1 MISSLSEFIMGKIQ
15 LLMVFICLLG
25 NEISAANKILYV
37 LPNNSTNTSCAY
49 QPCTT
54 LGRYLSEDGTLPDV
68 ANVEYHF
75 LPGEHQIPANMV
87 LKNLHNFSI
96 IGIVGRSSLQVVLV
110 GCVHSHVLK
119 ISASHYVNIRNVSF
133 KRCYH
138 PQLQPY
144 IYFTSLY
151 LSWCFSCVLENV
163 TFTNFGIVGENLMGN
178 SSLNRI
184 NITHTT
190 GQFCQGIT
198 LAYWND
204 DQSLTD
210 KSEYHLI
217 MNKIHITEI
226 GNGSKCFIINND
238 FTAGLSVYL
247 IRQGDGTILINN
259 SLFKRIHN
267 TALSI
272 TSRCPTNKNISL
284 NNCVF
289 HSIIS
294 LNQPVVQV
302 VLSDNNKV
310 IVFNNCTFKNNYV
323 EHMHVVSIRIVQ
335 KIDNAC
341 RVILVNQ
348 SATFS
353 SRLFFR
359 GGQFVSN
366 KGQVLLVRGSL
377 IKKLNFSMIGP
388 IIIKKNWSVK
398 KYFNDL
404 ILIQNM
410 VVCIHGPVTISNN
423 YVKSYSILL
432 SVTSEILFHGNITFK
447 QNVCR
452 RIILLLEYAYIKI
465 MEYTNIVFIY
475 NKCSDKLIE
484 IRKESDFRN
493 NFCLFQYMTFSNKST
508 ASPNNYAINV
518 IHTSKKCSFMYYHF
532 NPNCQF
538 LPTAA
543 FQSYNSETVNHQI
556 IQIDD
561 QQLNY
566 HMICLC
572 YGNGTYDCSRN
583 VLGPVYPGQVL
594 QLGLCTPCSD
604 KTFILYTE
612 TYDSLQINTSCRI
625 NNPTEILN
633 TISNYSKLINYT
645 IVSEAPYTC
654 KLLLTIS
661 PYQQQYAYEVFR
673 VKLLPCPVG
682 FTLLEGICDCDFI
695 LTKIL
700 VSCNIDRSA
709 IRRPANTWIT
719 AHNQTQN
726 TKYLI
731 SDCPMDYCLPYSS
744 YVNLLYP
751 DLQCQF
757 NRTGILCS
765 QCQQP
770 LSMVFGSSRCMECTN
785 IHILITIIVIVVGIV
800 LVVLLYLLNLTV
812 TKGTINGIIFYANII
827 SINDSSFLINNN
839 AFKPLQVFISFIN
852 LDLGIET
859 CFYHGMDSYA
869 KMWLQL
875 FFPFYLVV
883 IASLIIIAS
892 RYSSRI
898 LRLTFS
904 RSLPVLATLFLL
916 SYTGVLRTVSTV
928 LFSYSTITHL
938 PSGYH
943 QMVWSIDAS
952 VPLFGI
958 KFTILF
964 IACLVLFLLLIPFNV
979 VLLFTRHLSIFRMI
993 NRFKPLLDA
1002 FQGSYKDKYY
1012 YWVAVNIM
1020 LRSLFFVL
1028 YGLKSKLRLLIA
1040 TMILVVFATCHGYIR
1055 PNINKVVNIHEL
1067 LLLINLTITYA
1078 VSYYSSNNIF
1088 SLVTNI
1094 MISLAF
1100 IQFSIIVL
1108 YHFLTY
1114 TCHLNVLTAFYTL
1127 NENAMR
1133 FCGRRL
1139 DNHLNDIALLDIN
1152 ENRYDY
1158 NEYQD

>member
-1 MISSLSEFIMGKIQ
+1 MGKIQ
-15 LLMVFICLLG
+15 LLMIFICLLG

-37 LPNNSTNTSCAY
+37 LPNNSTNTSCTY

-54 LGRYLSEDGTLPDV
+54 LGRYLLDDGTLPDV

-75 LPGEHQIPANMV
+75 LSGEHQIPANMV

-96 IGIVGRSSLQVVLV
+96 VGIVGRSSLQVVLV
-110 GCVHSHVLK
+110 GCVHSYVLK
-119 ISASHYVNIRNVSF
+119 IHASHYVNIRNVSF
-133 KRCYH
+133 RHCYH
-138 PQLQPY
+138 PQLQLY
-144 IYFTSLY
+144 AYFTSLY
-151 LSWCFSCVLENV
+151 LSWCFSCVIESV

-190 GQFCQGIT
+190 GQLCQGIT
-198 LAYWND
+198 LAYWD
-204 DQSLTD
+204 DNQLLTD

-226 GNGSKCFIINND
+226 GNGSKCFIINDD
-238 FTAGLSVYL
+238 FTAGLSLYV
-247 IRQGDGTILINN
+247 IGQSDGTILINN
-259 SLFKRIHN
+259 SLFERIHN
-267 TALSI
+267 AALSI
-272 TSRCPTNKNISL
+272 KSKCSTNINISL

-294 LNQPVVQV
+294 LNQPAVKVF
-302 VLSDNNKV
+302 LSDNNKV
-310 IVFNNCTFKNNYV
+310 IAFNNCTFKNNYV
-323 EHMHVVSIRIVQ
+323 GHVVSIKIVQ
-335 KIDNAC
+335 RIDNAC
-341 RVILVNQ
+341 RLILVNQ
-348 SATFS
+348 PATNLNLP

-366 KGQVLLVRGSL
+366 KGQVMSVRGNL

-388 IIIKKNWSVK
+388 IIIKKNWSVA

-404 ILIQNM
+404 ILIQYM
-410 VVCIHGPVTISNN
+410 VVCIHGPVTISHN
-423 YVKSYSILL
+423 YVENYSILL
-432 SVTSEILFHGNITFK
+432 SVTSEIIFHGNITFK
-447 QNVCR
+447 QNLCQ

-484 IRKESDFRN
+484 IRKKSDFSN

-518 IHTSKKCSFMYYHF
+518 IHTSKNCSFMYYHF

-538 LPTAA
+538 LPNAA

-556 IQIDD
+556 IQIHD

-572 YGNGTYDCSRN
+572 YENRTYDCSRN

-604 KTFILYTE
+604 ETFILYTE

-625 NNPTEILN
+625 NNPAEILN

-645 IVSEAPYTC
+645 IVSEAPHTC
-654 KLLLTIS
+654 KLFLTIS
-661 PYQQQYAYEVFR
+661 PYQQQYAYEVFH

-682 FTLLEGICDCDFI
+682 FTLQDGKCDCDFI

-700 VSCNIDRSA
+700 VSCNIDQSA
-709 IRRPANTWIT
+709 ISRPGNTWLT

-757 NRTGILCS
+757 NRTGVLCS
-765 QCQQP
+765 QCQEP

-785 IHILITIIVIVVGIV
+785 IHILITIIVIVAGII

-812 TKGTINGIIFYANII
+812 TKGTINGMIFYANII
-827 SINDSSFLINNN
+827 SINDSYFLINNN
-839 AFKPLQVFISFIN
+839 VFKPLQVFISFTN

-875 FFPFYLVV
+875 FFPFYLII
-883 IASLIIIAS
+883 IASSIIIAS

-938 PSGYH
+938 PSGHH
-943 QMVWSIDAS
+943 QMMWSIDAS
-952 VPLFGI
+952 VALFGI
-958 KFTILF
+958 KFTFLL
-964 IACLVLFLLLIPFNV
+964 IACLVLFLLLIPFNII
-979 VLLFTRHLSIFRMI
+979 LLFTRYLSKFRMI

-1012 YWVAVNIM
+1012 YWVAVNII
-1020 LRSLFFVL
+1020 LRSIFFAL

-1040 TMILVVFATCHGYIR
+1040 TMILVIFSTCHGYIK
-1055 PNINKVVNIHEL
+1055 PNKSKVVNFHEL

-1078 VSYYSSNNIF
+1078 VSYYSSNNVF

-1114 TCHLNVLTAFYTL
+1114 TCHLDVLTTFCSL
-1127 NENAMR
+1127 KENAMR
-1133 FCGRRL
+1133 FCDRSP

-1152 ENRYDY
+1152 ENTYNY

>member
-1 MISSLSEFIMGKIQ
+1 MYMYAAYYKYIRICMLHISSREISSSSEFIMEQIQ

-37 LPNNSTNTSCAY
+37 LPNNSTNTSCTY

-54 LGRYLSEDGTLPDV
+54 LSKYLLDDGTLPDV

-96 IGIVGRSSLQVVLV
+96 VGIVGRSSSQVVLV

-119 ISASHYVNIRNVSF
+119 IYASHYVNIRNVSF
-133 KRCYH
+133 RRCYY
-138 PQLQPY
+138 PQLQSSM
-144 IYFTSLY
+144 YFTSLY
-151 LSWCFSCVLENV
+151 LSWCFSCVLESV
-163 TFTNFGIVGENLMGN
+163 TFTNFGIVGKNLMGN

-198 LAYWND
+198 LAYLDD
-204 DQSLTD
+204 DQLLTD

-226 GNGSKCFIINND
+226 GSGSKCFIINDD
-238 FTAGLSVYL
+238 FTAGLSVYV

-259 SLFKRIHN
+259 SLFKKIHN

-272 TSRCPTNKNISL
+272 TSKCTTHKSIILL
-284 NNCVF
+284 NNCIF

-294 LNQPVVQV
+294 NKPVVQAT
-302 VLSDNNKV
+302 LSDNNEV
-310 IVFNNCTFKNNYV
+310 ISFNNCTFKHNQANF
-323 EHMHVVSIRIVQ
+323 VVSIMIG
-335 KIDNAC
+335 KFKDFAC
-341 RVILVNQ
+341 LYGQ
-348 SATFS
+348 TATFS
-353 SRLFFR
+353 SSLLFR
-359 GGQFVSN
+359 EGQFISN
-366 KGQVLLVRGSL
+366 NGQILLLEDIHNNKTNVSL
-377 IKKLNFSMIGP
+377 IGP
-388 IIIKKNWSVK
+388 FIIKKNKLLMKS
-398 KYFNDL
+398 L
-404 ILIQNM
+404 IVFQG
-410 VVCIHGPVTISNN
+410 VHVYIHGPITISYNHFEN
-423 YVKSYSILL
+423 LL
-432 SVTSEILFHGNITFK
+432 SVTSEILFHGNITFR
-447 QNVCR
+447 QNLCNQ
-452 RIILLLEYAYIKI
+452 IILLVEYAYIKV
-465 MEYTNIVFIY
+465 MEYTNILFVN

-484 IRKESDFRN
+484 IRKISDFKN
-493 NFCLFQYMTFSNKST
+493 NFCLFQYITFSNKST

-518 IHTSKKCSFMYYHF
+518 IHTSEKCSFMYYHF

-543 FQSYNSETVNHQI
+543 FQSHDSETLNNQI
-556 IQIDD
+556 IHIDD
-561 QQLNY
+561 KQLNY

-572 YGNGTYDCSRN
+572 YDNGTYDCSRN

-604 KTFILYTE
+604 QTLILYTE

-625 NNPTEILN
+625 NNPAEILN

-645 IVSEAPYTC
+645 IVSEVPYTC
-654 KLLLTIS
+654 NLFLTIS
-661 PYQQQYAYEVFR
+661 SYQQQYAYEVFH

-682 FTLLEGICDCDFI
+682 FTLKDGICDCDFI
-695 LTKIL
+695 LTKIIA
-700 VSCNIDRSA
+700 SCNIDQSA

-719 AHNQTQN
+719 AHNQIHN

-757 NRTGILCS
+757 NRTGVLCS

-785 IHILITIIVIVVGIV
+785 VHILITIIVIAAGIV
-800 LVVLLYLLNLTV
+800 LVVLLYILNLTV

-827 SINDSSFLINNN
+827 SINDSSFLMNNN
-839 AFKPLQVFISFIN
+839 AFKPLQIFISFTN

-875 FFPFYLVV
+875 FFPFYLII
-883 IASLIIIAS
+883 IASSIIIAS

-938 PSGYH
+938 PSGHH

-952 VPLFGI
+952 VALFGI

-964 IACLVLFLLLIPFNV
+964 IACLVLFLLPT
-979 VLLFTRHLSIFRMI
+979 LFCYLQDIY
-993 NRFKPLLDA
+993 
-1002 FQGSYKDKYY
+1002 Q
-1012 YWVAVNIM
+1012 
-1020 LRSLFFVL
+1020 SL
-1028 YGLKSKLRLLIA
+1028 G
-1040 TMILVVFATCHGYIR
+1040 
-1055 PNINKVVNIHEL
+1055 
-1067 LLLINLTITYA
+1067 
-1078 VSYYSSNNIF
+1078 
-1088 SLVTNI
+1088 
-1094 MISLAF
+1094 
-1100 IQFSIIVL
+1100 
-1108 YHFLTY
+1108 
-1114 TCHLNVLTAFYTL
+1114 
-1127 NENAMR
+1127 
-1133 FCGRRL
+1133 
-1139 DNHLNDIALLDIN
+1139 
-1152 ENRYDY
+1152 
-1158 NEYQD
+1158 